1 MLVAGI
7 MALAFIGVG
16 AAVQMDWRF
25 PPNSLPWRPLE
36 LDQPPHWLAHWQ
48 MRQLS
53 GDGALCRE
61 TPSRSKLVFTPL
73 ADRQGG
79 QMCGFKDAVRSDR
92 SPIAYNLTPAGSC
105 ALSAG
110 LYWWQ
115 GRLQEIAQREMGAA
129 LTRIDQ
135 IGIYA
140 CRNVNNAT
148 SGNRSQH
155 ATANA
160 IDIAGFRFADGRT
173 AMVIRDHGKPTPQGR
188 FLAAAKTSACGIF
201 NSVLGPEYNR
211 LHADHF
217 HLDMGPSGIC
227 R

>member
-1 MLVAGI
+1 MLL
-7 MALAFIGVG
+7 ALTFIGVG
-16 AAVQMDWRF
+16 AAVQIDWRF
-25 PPNSLPWRPLE
+25 PPNSLPWRSVE
-36 LDQPPHWLAHWQ
+36 LDQPPHWLAHVQ
-48 MRQLS
+48 MRALRS
-53 GDGALCRE
+53 DPVLCRDAL
-61 TPSRSKLVFTPL
+61 TRSKLDFTPL
-73 ADRQGG
+73 ADKPGG
-79 QMCGFKDAVRSDR
+79 AMCGFENAVRSDR
-92 SPIAYNLTPAGSC
+92 SPIAYNRAPAASC

-115 GRLQEIAQREMGAA
+115 GRLQEIAQREMGSHLA
-129 LTRIDQ
+129 RIDQ

-160 IDIAGFRFADGRT
+160 IDIAAFRFADGRT
-173 AMVIRDHGKPTPQGR
+173 ATVLRDYGKPTPQGR
-188 FLAAAKTSACGIF
+188 FLAAAREQACGVF
-201 NSVLGPEYNR
+201 NSVLGPEYNK

-217 HLDMGPSGIC
+217 HFDMGPSWIC